1 MEKEESKSKLNEKLG
16 IVTIVEKPIV
26 TVSRMVCQGGK
37 LSYGKA
43 FSDFFPSVGVRFGLR
58 DIVNGIPSIVLE

>member
-1 MEKEESKSKLNEKLG
+1 LEKDERFSKLNEMLG
-16 IVTIVEKPIV
+16 VIVEKPIV
-26 TVSRMVCQGGK
+26 TASRMVCQGGK